1 MWGNGPESLPAR
13 ARRTNRTPLSRMT
26 LSPTSSGKRDCVEG
40 PPRRWYGEDERTGRD
55 EWCSEHRQHRLR
67 IRERAW
73 RTHSAHDPCLTM
85 ADRARLLR
93 SRVAAGNDV
102 DGRAF
107 AERCEGDRHHF
118 RFIISPDD
126 AGDSGVYVEVRT
138 SHQSFDGQAARA
150 NTATD
155 TARHRRRGDRINR
168 SSMHSMLHLLTAGH
182 GTFETFTD
190 VRYAAAFG
198 GSTDISER
206 RIGDAMH
213 RRHISLCSS

>member
-1 MWGNGPESLPAR
+1 MGDGSAD
-13 ARRTNRTPLSRMT
+13 LSRGAAEPNDVE
-26 LSPTSSGKRDCVEG
+26 SDQQRQRNCVEG
-40 PPRRWYGEDERTGRD
+40 TRRRWYGEDERTGRD

-118 RFIISPDD
+118 RFIVSPDD
-126 AGDSGVYVEVRT
+126 AGELGSYET
-138 SHQSFDGQAARA
+138 SPGNSSIRPRA
-150 NTATD
+150 T
-155 TARHRRRGDRINR
+155 
-168 SSMHSMLHLLTAGH
+168 
-182 GTFETFTD
+182 
-190 VRYAAAFG
+190 
-198 GSTDISER
+198 
-206 RIGDAMH
+206 
-213 RRHISLCSS
+213 